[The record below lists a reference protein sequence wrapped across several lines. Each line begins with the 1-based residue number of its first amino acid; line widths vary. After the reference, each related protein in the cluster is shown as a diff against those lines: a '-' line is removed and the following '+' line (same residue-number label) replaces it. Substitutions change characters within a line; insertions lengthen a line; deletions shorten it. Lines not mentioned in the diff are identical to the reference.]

1 MCRELCRAL
10 SAGIKKLMHA
20 DACHWP
26 PPLMVWPRPMQIPLV
41 MYLMTHAYFCFYHA
55 LSNVLLRRVR
65 GAASMMTIM
74 LW

>member
-1 MCRELCRAL
+1 MQIPLVMPLAVTSADGLAL
-10 SAGIKKLMHA
+10 G
-20 DACHWP
+20 P
-26 PPLMVWPRPMQIPLV
+26 PRPMQIPLV